1 MERDKLTDAVA
12 KNIRELMERQK
23 ISAPRLAERA
33 QLNPTGIY
41 DILSGKSRSPRL
53 DTIVKIAL
61 ALGVPASRL
70 LEEERACGFRN
81 QIIEVFSQLPEDEQR
96 RLILTARAWLLQDTA
111 E

>member
-1 MERDKLTDAVA
+1 
-12 KNIRELMERQK
+12 MERQK

-53 DTIVKIAL
+53 DTIVKIAR
-61 ALGVPASRL
+61 ALGVPAARL
-70 LEEERACGFRN
+70 LEEERAGGFRH
-81 QIIEVFSQLPEDEQR
+81 QIVDVFLQLSEDEQR
-96 RLILTARAWLLQDTA
+96 KLILTARAWLPRDDA